1 MKKNFLFI
9 LCCMTFLAFFPLKVF
24 AYEKIVSLEENKTWT
39 GEIQVG
45 QYFYFTPKET
55 GFYTIDSVADNEDI
69 SSIHYS
75 VTCNGNSLED
85 ISTNSN
91 ITDAYFVENNKYL
104 IEVGL
109 YSFDKES
116 DYEYDEQYG
125 GTSNVSITIK
135 KSSKSIKQLKVNQE
149 IEAESDVDEENCFM
163 VCPNVTGTYTLEFD
177 TEEYYELYEIGK
189 WGIEKHLQGTLNE
202 FSNNMY
208 KINLEASKK
217 YLIIVGPTYGRP
229 IAISVNK
236 DNKDIVGLKMLD
248 YNYHNPWDEND
259 HVIHSGYAYESNT
272 YSYFPTI
279 DFRNACMTF
288 EICYSDGTSSKHSVE
303 EIGEDD
309 FSVSYQLNV
318 RYSGES
324 VDLLESE
331 HIKAGLQSIEVTIL
345 GNITTSYNINV
356 DKKVD
361 VNFPQIKIDEKI
373 TETIGRST
381 PKFYAFT
388 PSENGYYTLWYKNDY
403 DLMWNIFKKGMY
415 CVYDA
420 QDNEVD
426 YIKNKGYDIL
436 EYRGRYL
443 NTQSIIN
450 YVNTSA
456 NNKFAIIIDNASFY
470 YEEIERI
477 FTKNI
482 GDKKL
487 VILTASRTYYHQK
500 RKYYLEGNC
509 YCDYKQK
516 DGFSRDDSI
525 IVRDKLKAKNH
536 LSYMAS
542 LREDAQPNEIYKQKS
557 MANLIASLTYGNVF
571 KRNKNKLNITFKSFS
586 DLEKQ
591 LLIELAI
598 FDTADIEIYPRE
610 LFTERYG
617 KRISLDEDVTS
628 VLTY

>member
-1 MKKNFLFI
+1 ML
-9 LCCMTFLAFFPLKVF
+9 
-24 AYEKIVSLEENKTWT
+24 
-39 GEIQVG
+39 
-45 QYFYFTPKET
+45 
-55 GFYTIDSVADNEDI
+55 
-69 SSIHYS
+69 
-75 VTCNGNSLED
+75 
-85 ISTNSN
+85 
-91 ITDAYFVENNKYL
+91 
-104 IEVGL
+104 
-109 YSFDKES
+109 
-116 DYEYDEQYG
+116 
-125 GTSNVSITIK
+125 
-135 KSSKSIKQLKVNQE
+135 KQL
-149 IEAESDVDEENCFM
+149 
-163 VCPNVTGTYTLEFD
+163 
-177 TEEYYELYEIGK
+177 
-189 WGIEKHLQGTLNE
+189 
-202 FSNNMY
+202 
-208 KINLEASKK
+208 
-217 YLIIVGPTYGRP
+217 
-229 IAISVNK
+229 
-236 DNKDIVGLKMLD
+236 
-248 YNYHNPWDEND
+248 
-259 HVIHSGYAYESNT
+259 GY
-272 YSYFPTI
+272 
-279 DFRNACMTF
+279 
-288 EICYSDGTSSKHSVE
+288 
-303 EIGEDD
+303 
-309 FSVSYQLNV
+309 
-318 RYSGES
+318 
-324 VDLLESE
+324 
-331 HIKAGLQSIEVTIL
+331 
-345 GNITTSYNINV
+345 
-356 DKKVD
+356 
-361 VNFPQIKIDEKI
+361 
-373 TETIGRST
+373 
-381 PKFYAFT
+381 
-388 PSENGYYTLWYKNDY
+388 
-403 DLMWNIFKKGMY
+403 
-415 CVYDA
+415 
-420 QDNEVD
+420 

-628 VLTY
+628 INVFN